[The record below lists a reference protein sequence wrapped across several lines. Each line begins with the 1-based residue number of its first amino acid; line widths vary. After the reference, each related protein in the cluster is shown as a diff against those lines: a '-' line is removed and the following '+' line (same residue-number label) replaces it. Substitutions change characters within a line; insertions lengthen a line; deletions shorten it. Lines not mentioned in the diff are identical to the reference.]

1 MPMHDSFEA
10 PARRRHTA
18 LFVLLAAPFLVL
30 PVALEAEIRNQAA
43 LGYDSFI
50 DRFTIL
56 EADTFESVQDLYL
69 GLGNAFYYRDG
80 ASKAGFSNYFR
91 FGNQTVDENFELEGS
106 LAPVGSTVI
115 DLRSALRWKHF
126 REGSDYEF
134 GNDYAQA
141 NAMFRIRTNTGE
153 RSRLSLKSRFELVD
167 YAEKTDFDYDY
178 RYFDGGAEW
187 EAGEGIDRM
196 LHLSLLAGKRE
207 VPDTTALSYDR
218 LLAEVE
224 TRISAPSAF
233 SLQLMS
239 SADRK
244 EYREKVRSSYWSV
257 ASQLEM
263 SRGHAAGTVFSLLG
277 ESEILHFDRSDST
290 YFDTHFLR
298 AGIRARLPVRTLS
311 SVHIEPRY
319 AAMLCGS
326 FPEERYREI
335 SCVLAAEI
343 MRSDG
348 FWLSLSYEPGF
359 RDYAVD
365 ENDLYSDFSLNR
377 LSAMGSLSLPVETSL
392 NVLVTHEPERHSR
405 REDDFSVTLVS
416 IDLTKRF

>member
-1 MPMHDSFEA
+1 MPMRESFEA

-18 LFVLLAAPFLVL
+18 SFVSLAVLFLLL
-30 PVALEAEIRNQAA
+30 PVSLEAEIRNQAA

-50 DRFTIL
+50 DRFTIV

-91 FGNQTVDENFELEGS
+91 FGNQTIDENLELEGS
-106 LAPVGSTVI
+106 FAPAKSTVL
-115 DLRSALRWKHF
+115 DLRSALHWKHF

-141 NAMFRIRTNTGE
+141 NALFRIRTNTGG
-153 RSRLSLKSRFELVD
+153 RSRLSLKSRFEIVD
-167 YAEKTDFDYDY
+167 YQEKTDFDYDY
-178 RYFDGGAEW
+178 RYVDGGAEW
-187 EAGEGIDRM
+187 EAGEGIDRA
-196 LHLSLLAGKRE
+196 LHVSLLAGRRE

-218 LLAEVE
+218 LLAEIE
-224 TRISAPSAF
+224 TRISAAAF
-233 SLQLMS
+233 SLLLTS

-244 EYREKVRSSYWSV
+244 DYREEVRSPYWSV
-257 ASQLEM
+257 ASQLEA
-263 SRGHAAGTVFSLLG
+263 SRGQASGTVFSLLG
-277 ESEILHFDRSDST
+277 ESELLHFDRSDST

-319 AAMLCGS
+319 AAMLCGT

-359 RDYAVD
+359 RDYALD
-365 ENDLYSDFSLNR
+365 GNDLYSDFRLNR
-377 LSAMGSLSLPVETSL
+377 LSAMGSVPLPAETSL

>member
-1 MPMHDSFEA
+1 MPMHEFFEA
-10 PARRRHTA
+10 PARARHA
-18 LFVLLAAPFLVL
+18 AFLASSAAAFLLLSAP
-30 PVALEAEIRNQAA
+30 LEAEVRNQAT

-80 ASKAGFSNYFR
+80 ASKAGFGNYFR
-91 FGNQTVDENFELEGS
+91 FGNQTMDENLELEGS
-106 LAPVGSTVI
+106 IAPTGSTVI
-115 DLRSALRWKHF
+115 DLRSALHWKHF

-134 GNDYAQA
+134 GNDYTQA
-141 NAMFRIRTNTGE
+141 NATFRIRTNTGE
-153 RSRLSLKSRFELVD
+153 HSRLGLKSRFELVD
-167 YAEKTDFDYDY
+167 YEEKTDFDYDY

-187 EAGEGIDRM
+187 ETGDHIDRM
-196 LHLSLLAGKRE
+196 LHLSIVAGKRE
-207 VPDTTALSYDR
+207 VPDTTSLSYDR
-218 LLAEVE
+218 FLAEIE
-224 TRISAPSAF
+224 ARFSSASAF

-244 EYREKVRSSYWSV
+244 DYRETVRSPYWNV
-257 ASQLEM
+257 ASQIEM
-263 SRGHAAGTVFSLLG
+263 SRGSPGGAVFSLLG
-277 ESEILHFDRSDST
+277 ESEILRFDRSDST

-298 AGIRARLPVRTLS
+298 AGFRARLPVRS
-311 SVHIEPRY
+311 QSAAYAEPRY
-319 AAMLCGS
+319 AVMLCGS
-326 FPEERYREI
+326 FPEERYREV

-343 MRSDG
+343 ARSDEL
-348 FWLSLSYEPGF
+348 WLSLSYEPGY
-359 RDYAVD
+359 RDYALD
-365 ENDLYSDFSLNR
+365 GNELYSDFYLNR
-377 LSAMGSLSLPVETSL
+377 VSAMGSLSLPGETTL